1 LAAVLSRTDHQ
12 TLSRV
17 GFYDRDQQLLAH
29 VVVEL
34 GEVRDP
40 ELRAL
45 AESMLRRIRELSPT
59 YRDLA
64 ASTLTRLK
72 ARQSSERWWVP
83 QDIDAP
89 PSMEPVAHE
98 KMGFTRADVDRV
110 LADL

>member
-29 VVVEL
+29 VVVGL

-72 ARQSSERWWVP
+72 ARQPSERWWGYP
-83 QDIDAP
+83 KTSTLLRAWSQWP
-89 PSMEPVAHE
+89 
-98 KMGFTRADVDRV
+98 TRRWASPART
-110 LADL
+110 